1 MQCALRIEFT
11 VFLPR
16 GIMCPNDIRELN
28 KAIIAAGRYSK
39 AGPQFYFAL
48 PLSQATRLLKDTME
62 QAKDESRLRKR

>member
-1 MQCALRIEFT
+1 
-11 VFLPR
+11 
-16 GIMCPNDIRELN
+16 MCPNDIRELN

-48 PLSQATRLLKDTME
+48 PLSQATRWLKDTME

>member
-1 MQCALRIEFT
+1 
-11 VFLPR
+11 
-16 GIMCPNDIRELN
+16 MCPNDIRELN

-39 AGPQFYFAL
+39 AGPQFYCAL

>member
-1 MQCALRIEFT
+1 
-11 VFLPR
+11 
-16 GIMCPNDIRELN
+16 MCPNDIRELN

-39 AGPQFYFAL
+39 AGPFYFAL